1 MLVHTAAHS
10 CYKKTSTPIKKG
22 FTAKEKYDKALAEE
36 KQYYDRQPAVFRKR
50 TSQLKKQGVIRW
62 RQNVAQ
68 TYHDT

>member
-22 FTAKEKYDKALAEE
+22 FTAKEKYDRALAEE

-62 RQNVAQ
+62 HQNVAE